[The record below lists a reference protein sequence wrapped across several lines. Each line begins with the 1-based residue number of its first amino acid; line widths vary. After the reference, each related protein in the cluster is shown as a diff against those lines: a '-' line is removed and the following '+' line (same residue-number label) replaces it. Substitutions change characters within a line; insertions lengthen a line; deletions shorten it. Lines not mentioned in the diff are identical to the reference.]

1 TPAVDEIGAALQARQ
16 VMSKRVGL
24 AADEEKFRLQE
35 DARGGELHAPIV
47 NGSAAIALLIDDRGG
62 RGAIAQAPVGGH
74 PVERRGCSAA
84 VAIAHLVEPQILGIL
99 EEGNEGF
106 AQQRQDAV
114 GSAVGVLYPPCAPG
128 GAFDEAVPL
137 GLVEHGEVLQL
148 GVRLEHAARRVE
160 QPQVFD
166 IAASTV
172 VFAIELRFGGGGGW
186 GRSHGEGGGENSE
199 GGGLG

>member
-1 TPAVDEIGAALQARQ
+1 MG
-16 VMSKRVGL
+16 KRVGV
-24 AADEEKFRLQE
+24 AADEPQYQLQE

-62 RGAIAQAPVGGH
+62 RGAIAQAAVGSD
-74 PVERRGCSAA
+74 PVERRGSSAA
-84 VAIAHLVEPQILGIL
+84 VAIAHLVEPQILRML
-99 EEGNEGF
+99 QEGHEGF

-114 GSAVGVLYPPCAPG
+114 GGAVGVLYPPCVPG
-128 GAFDEAVPL
+128 GAFNQAVPL
-137 GLVEHGEVLQL
+137 SLVEHAEVLQL
-148 GVRLEHAARRVE
+148 RVRLEHAARRVE

-172 VFAIELRFGGGGGW
+172 VLTVELRLGGGSGW
-186 GRSHGEGGGENSE
+186 GRSHGEGGGENGQ